1 LFQNYSE
8 AFSTN
13 HLFKACQAPF
23 FLIAD
28 LSKTLNCLHPPFS
41 LNCIKRETMKNVM
54 LFSLICMVQI
64 LCAQD
69 NYEMLKMKLEKEYPF
84 EQVGDYI
91 DLAKKL
97 PIAVPLGERDSAE
110 WIQSRKQS
118 TELYLLWYKGM
129 SNLGYKM
136 DDKALYLHTQNE
148 PDTIETP
155 EQLNTRL
162 TENTK
167 VRYKKQ
173 AVSTFLIAE
182 QRLKMFVKDA
192 YKKKRRKMFKVELYQ
207 FGEPY
212 EELSDL
218 IMREIVDSS
227 FGFVLYENNIRK
239 RQEKEI
245 IEEEIT
251 VKN

>member
-1 LFQNYSE
+1 
-8 AFSTN
+8 
-13 HLFKACQAPF
+13 
-23 FLIAD
+23 
-28 LSKTLNCLHPPFS
+28 
-41 LNCIKRETMKNVM
+41 
-54 LFSLICMVQI
+54 
-64 LCAQD
+64 
-69 NYEMLKMKLEKEYPF
+69 
-84 EQVGDYI
+84 
-91 DLAKKL
+91 
-97 PIAVPLGERDSAE
+97 
-110 WIQSRKQS
+110 
-118 TELYLLWYKGM
+118 
-129 SNLGYKM
+129 M
-136 DDKALYLHTQNE
+136 DDKALYLHTQNA
-148 PDTIETP
+148 PDTVETP
-155 EQLNTRL
+155 EQIKTRL

-192 YKKKRRKMFKVELYQ
+192 YKKKRRKMFNVELYQ
-207 FGEPY
+207 FGESY